1 MFSCFTDLGL
11 PTTFSGYDLLDYAST
26 RSLVPAT
33 SEHESETVLPR
44 AAALSPAA
52 PRASQ
57 SNGFLK
63 SIRSFFAWCFSC
75 WLPSA
80 KPRAAAADRNGN
92 AVGQSEPDNYD
103 SQSDDKDLFK
113 EFEHVRLHRLSVKNR
128 SFPYDGEDAEDDA
141 IEEAEKRPI
150 DDLIDDL
157 GNNASGN
164 NDDDLSGKVGPAP
177 YDSEDEEE
185 DAIQEAEENRINNLI
200 GDLVAIPLGNND
212 DDLLNTAVVREDGSN
227 IVVGNS
233 AAENDDYL
241 SEDNCEFWKHFNNGA
256 PSDPDDD
263 DTSYSDSEDEN
274 S

>member
-11 PTTFSGYDLLDYAST
+11 PTTFSGYDLLDCAST

-44 AAALSPAA
+44 AAALSSAA

-80 KPRAAAADRNGN
+80 KPRAAAADTNGN
-92 AVGQSEPDNYD
+92 AVGQSKPEDYD
-103 SQSDDKDLFK
+103 SQSDDNDLFEESK
-113 EFEHVRLHRLSVKNR
+113 HVRLHRLSVKNC
-128 SFPYDGEDAEDDA
+128 D
-141 IEEAEKRPI
+141 
-150 DDLIDDL
+150 
-157 GNNASGN
+157 
-164 NDDDLSGKVGPAP
+164 DDDLSVKVGPSP
-177 YDSEDEEE
+177 YDSENEEE
-185 DAIQEAEENRINNLI
+185 DAIQKAEENRINNLI
-200 GDLVAIPLGNND
+200 DGPDNKASGNKD
-212 DDLLNTAVVREDGSN
+212 DDSLNTAVGRENGSK
-227 IVVGNS
+227 IVVCNS
-233 AAENDDYL
+233 APENDDY
-241 SEDNCEFWKHFNNGA
+241 SEEYDRDFWKHFNSGA
-256 PSDPDDD
+256 PSDPDDY

>member
-11 PTTFSGYDLLDYAST
+11 PTTFSGYDLLDCAST

-44 AAALSPAA
+44 AAALSSAA

-80 KPRAAAADRNGN
+80 KPRAAAADTNGN
-92 AVGQSEPDNYD
+92 AVGQSKPDNCD
-103 SQSDDKDLFK
+103 SQSDDNDLF
-113 EFEHVRLHRLSVKNR
+113 EESEHVRLHRFSIKNC
-128 SFPYDGEDAEDDA
+128 D
-141 IEEAEKRPI
+141 
-150 DDLIDDL
+150 
-157 GNNASGN
+157 
-164 NDDDLSGKVGPAP
+164 DDDLSIKVGPNP

-185 DAIQEAEENRINNLI
+185 DALQEAEANRINNLI
-200 GDLVAIPLGNND
+200 DDLNNNVSRNND
-212 DDLLNTAVVREDGSN
+212 DSLNTAVVRENGSK
-227 IVVGNS
+227 IVVCNS
-233 AAENDDYL
+233 AAENDDDL
-241 SEDNCEFWKHFNNGA
+241 SEDMCEFWKHFNNGA
-256 PSDPDDD
+256 PSDPDDY
-263 DTSYSDSEDEN
+263 DTSYSDSEDDN

>member
-33 SEHESETVLPR
+33 SEHESDTVLPR
-44 AAALSPAA
+44 AAALSSAA

-80 KPRAAAADRNGN
+80 KPRAAAADTNGN
-92 AVGQSEPDNYD
+92 AVRQSKPDNCD
-103 SQSDDKDLFK
+103 SQSDDNELF
-113 EFEHVRLHRLSVKNR
+113 EESEHVRLHRLSIKKC
-128 SFPYDGEDAEDDA
+128 D
-141 IEEAEKRPI
+141 
-150 DDLIDDL
+150 
-157 GNNASGN
+157 
-164 NDDDLSGKVGPAP
+164 DDDLSVKVGPSP
-177 YDSEDEEE
+177 YDSEDEEK

-200 GDLVAIPLGNND
+200 DDLDNYASGNND
-212 DDLLNTAVVREDGSN
+212 DSLNTAVVRENGSN

-233 AAENDDYL
+233 TAENDDY
-241 SEDNCEFWKHFNNGA
+241 SDEYDRDFWKHFNNGA
-256 PSDPDDD
+256 PNDPDDY
-263 DTSYSDSEDEN
+263 DTSYSYSDSEDEN